1 MALIYRE
8 VFLQDSASRL
18 HILFGGK
25 TDNPNWTD
33 DYGVQI
39 HCFATKLY
47 RLSRAVPLSTD
58 YPLLRFFLWQFWGSH
73 QKNIFA
79 ETPQLK
85 LCNWSE
91 AVRTP
96 ILQFWR
102 LLFCQLNYWPITAI
116 RRLALVFIVPCVTLS
131 NSDLQRL
138 IGVHPLVVFNVVAPQ
153 NHPERLKFL

>member
-1 MALIYRE
+1 MEKPIIRIERMIMGYKSIVLPLNYIGLAEQCRCQQTTLCYGS
-8 VFLQDSASRL
+8 FCDSFEAR
-18 HILFGGK
+18 IRK
-25 TDNPNWTD
+25 T
-33 DYGVQI
+33 
-39 HCFATKLY
+39 F
-47 RLSRAVPLSTD
+47 
-58 YPLLRFFLWQFWGSH
+58 
-73 QKNIFA
+73 FA

-91 AVRTP
+91 ATRTL

-102 LLFCQLNYWPITAI
+102 LLFCQLNYRPITAI